1 MSNETNHSSK
11 PQTRN
16 SAWRS
21 LWESF
26 TYSQKVTGIVIVFML
41 SLFAFTPLIADQNAR
56 IQNYERS
63 EEKGVS
69 DLQALWQFSADIQT
83 LRILSIERE
92 SGTSASDDAMN
103 QALAAAETDLASLQS
118 VLQGNASIQDIQ
130 VKWSALKEAL
140 QKGQAKDTEANFITL
155 NNSLAEL
162 VTEVGNQSRLI
173 LDSEIDTHYLMNAI
187 LLIMPE
193 NNELVFQIW
202 KISYEANQTETLTVQ
217 NQFKLSA
224 LVGRLHENVK
234 TLDQNLQTSFK
245 NDSSGQ
251 LEADLSELLQNYL
264 ATTESFVNLHNAYLA
279 NTRNYKIR
287 PAVLKTYYTNI
298 QEANRAFYASASE
311 NLQKGIQK
319 RAETLTLK
327 LHLTVALAASGIL
340 IAFIIGLRAMRTI
353 SAPLAELLQVSQK
366 LIDGDTNIHAVKSG
380 GSAEAGKITQ
390 AFEILTNEV
399 QNSRV
404 VARMRAEELE
414 RRTKELEAVAEAA
427 RDISIVRDVETML
440 SIATTVIHERFD
452 FDHTSIFLL
461 DERNEYAVIRA
472 ASGEA
477 AQELLDQGY
486 KVRLGAQGLINNV
499 LQTGQAQTASASA
512 DYSSAQTSLLPES
525 KSELGLPLR
534 GKSLTIGVL
543 NIHSKQENAFSRR
556 EIQIFQIL
564 ADQLSSAINNAQLVA
579 QVESTLTEL
588 NTTNRAQTKLN
599 WDAKSKQ
606 EKLAYEYDGIKIQP
620 LPQNLPTELRN
631 QLESGKTV
639 ILEPNRNSAAYT
651 LVTPLIVSG
660 QIIGVIGMERIGGRW
675 TSEEIS
681 IAEAT
686 ANRTAITLEN
696 ARLLEESQRRALKE
710 KTISES
716 TARLSAALSV
726 ENILG
731 IAAEEL
737 EKVIGDASVILQI
750 APDSKSAYEQTE

>member
-56 IQNYERS
+56 IQNYERN

-69 DLQALWQFSADIQT
+69 DLQALWQFSADLQT

-103 QALAAAETDLASLQS
+103 QALAAAETDLAALQS

-155 NNSLAEL
+155 NNNLAEL

-173 LDSEIDTHYLMNAI
+173 LDSEIGTHYLMNAI

-202 KISYEANQTETLTVQ
+202 NLSYKATQSGELTSQ
-217 NQFKLSA
+217 EQYQLSA
-224 LVGRLHENVK
+224 LVGRLEENIK
-234 TLDQNLQTSFK
+234 DLNRNLQTAFK
-245 NDSSGQ
+245 SDPSGQ
-251 LEADLSELLQNYL
+251 IEAQVSEPMQKYLS
-264 ATTESFVNLHNAYLA
+264 ATQSFINLHNAYLA
-279 NTRNYKIR
+279 NTKNYELNPIVIKATYVNIHN
-287 PAVLKTYYTNI
+287 ANQVL
-298 QEANRAFYASASE
+298 YASASDA
-311 NLQKGIQK
+311 LQKGIQN
-319 RAETLTLK
+319 RIQSLSRK
-327 LHLTVALAASGIL
+327 LYLIVILAASGML
-340 IAFIIGLRAMRTI
+340 IAFLISLRVTRSI
-353 SAPLAELLQVSQK
+353 SAPLAELLNASQK
-366 LIDGDTNIHAVKSG
+366 LIAGDANIHLSKG
-380 GSAEAGKITQ
+380 GNDEAGKISQ
-390 AFEILTNEV
+390 AFDLLADEV
-399 QNSRV
+399 KNSRIV
-404 VARMRAEELE
+404 SLSRADELE